1 MPQMKFETN
10 LRGLLRTALY
20 ALFAAALLYTADYLS
35 LRYRIPN
42 REPFGSVTVQRYYA
56 LHKSKQKTN
65 FMFADPETQTCVR
78 SLFPH
83 SGYPPCWYL
92 SRHAEQRID
101 YE

>member
-1 MPQMKFETN
+1 MKFEPT
-10 LRGLLRTALY
+10 LRSLFRAALY
-20 ALFAAALLYTADYLS
+20 ALFAAALLYAADDLS
-35 LRYRIPN
+35 FRFRIPH

-56 LHKSKQKTN
+56 LHKTKEKTN
-65 FMFADPETQTCVR
+65 FMFAPPEAQTCVH

>member
-1 MPQMKFETN
+1 MY
-10 LRGLLRTALY
+10 GLL
-20 ALFAAALLYTADYLS
+20 AAALLYAADGLS
-35 LRYRIPN
+35 LRYRIPA
-42 REPFGSVTVQRYYA
+42 REPYGAVIVQRYYA

-65 FMFADPETQTCVR
+65 FMFADPETRTCVHA
-78 SLFPH
+78 LFPH

>member
-1 MPQMKFETN
+1 MFETT
-10 LRGLLRTALY
+10 LRSLFRAALY
-20 ALFAAALLYTADYLS
+20 ALVAAALLYAADDLS
-35 LRYRIPN
+35 LRYRIPD

-56 LHKSKQKTN
+56 LHKSKDKTN
-65 FMFADPETQTCVR
+65 FLFADPVAQTCVH

-92 SRHAEQRID
+92 GRHAEQRVD

>member
-1 MPQMKFETN
+1 M
-10 LRGLLRTALY
+10 LY
-20 ALFAAALLYTADYLS
+20 ALVAAALLYAADDLS
-35 LRYRIPN
+35 LRFRIPG
-42 REPFGSVTVQRYYA
+42 REPFGSVTVRRYYA
-56 LHKSKQKTN
+56 LHRNKQKTN
-65 FMFADPETQTCVR
+65 FMFADPEARTCVH

>member
-1 MPQMKFETN
+1 MFETA
-10 LRGLLRTALY
+10 LRSLFRATLY
-20 ALFAAALLYTADYLS
+20 ALVAACLLYAADDLS
-35 LRYRIPN
+35 LRYRIPD

-65 FMFADPETQTCVR
+65 FMFADPEVQTCVH